1 MFDTVI
7 NGIHQY
13 QASFLLIGSISFAL
27 VILSVLLLPWLIS
40 FIPTDY
46 FKQANTVEHDNNML
60 WRPINIVRNLL
71 GFLIVLAGIAMLV
84 LPGQGALTILVGIG
98 VMNFPGKY
106 KLERWLI
113 TRPGVLQAL
122 NWIRQKVKK
131 PPLEV

>member
-40 FIPTDY
+40 LIPTDY
-46 FKQANTVEHDNNML
+46 FKQANTVEHDKNRL
-60 WRPINIVRNLL
+60 WRPINIARNLL

-106 KLERWLI
+106 KLERWMI

-122 NWIRQKVKK
+122 NWIRQKVKR